1 MGGGGAPA
9 DEGIVGP
16 QVGSLIDGVG
26 VGGVVV
32 TVGGQDLIDLA
43 HGREI
48 GRVVIEAAQQDWRRI
63 ALERIAGD
71 CRNLRGREQP
81 RGAGG
86 LAVEHDV
93 GVTPNTSGVVE
104 VPSKWLLVMSWLAPK
119 VWVDGS
125 PTPLAMTTAPLRT
138 LPVMA

>member
-71 CRNLRGREQP
+71 CRNLRG
-81 RGAGG
+81 
-86 LAVEHDV
+86 
-93 GVTPNTSGVVE
+93 PNTSGVVE
-104 VPSKWLLVMSWLAPK
+104 RALEVVVGDELVGAEC
-119 VWVDGS
+119 VG
-125 PTPLAMTTAPLRT
+125 
-138 LPVMA
+138 